1 MAFAGGCGVARKA
14 FRSGRFLSGF
24 NALRKSAAGPTSTLA
39 ILNVLGHSGDMV
51 YFLFDHVCWVAK
63 LGLLDAKH
71 GAAASY
77 ISAFGECVEYV
88 AFVLADLLGLAQ
100 ERHEE
105 RQLLARLCSEHQQP
119 RLPPAATS
127 AAELQE
133 SGSESAACWTA
144 ARPRQRLPSNTSLV
158 AGPLSLSSSRP
169 SPTATAAKAA
179 VPSHEDSL
187 QKSEALQAMVLR
199 IRTARTMR
207 FMSIAANTADLIIA
221 LAEVEPNPVC
231 CHPLAYGIS
240 GLVSA
245 WAGWYRNWPA
255 AT

>member
-63 LGLLDAKH
+63 LGLLNAKH
-71 GAAASY
+71 GAPASY

-100 ERHEE
+100 ERREE
-105 RQLLARLCSEHQQP
+105 RQLLARLRSEHQQL
-119 RLPPAATS
+119 RLPPATTS
-127 AAELQE
+127 AAELQD
-133 SGSESAACWTA
+133 SSPESAACSTA
-144 ARPRQRLPSNTSLV
+144 ARPRQRLPSNTS
-158 AGPLSLSSSRP
+158 PLSLPSSRP
-169 SPTATAAKAA
+169 SPAATAAKAA
-179 VPSHEDSL
+179 VPPHEDGL
-187 QKSEALQAMVLR
+187 QRGEALQAMVLR
-199 IRTARTMR
+199 IRAARMMR
-207 FMSIAANTADLIIA
+207 FMSIAANIADLIIA

-231 CHPLAYGIS
+231 CHPLAYGVS